1 MTNLELFASIAT
13 AFIVSAIGP
22 TVVEWAKTKFAK
34 PEAINDPVKAEL
46 VKSCIID
53 REIETIM
60 DTLGADRVWIS
71 QFHNGGKFL
80 HSTKS
85 IQKFSVFHEVNA
97 NGVSPVSH
105 TFRNIPAS
113 IYSRAF
119 DELLKNGSIFIAD
132 FQDETIATFGLK
144 GGAEAVGTRAS
155 YTFALFNLG
164 TNEFM
169 GTLGVD
175 WVKKPKQLKQD
186 QLAYLSAEA
195 NRLSGYISNFLQD
208 EK

>member
-22 TVVEWAKTKFAK
+22 TVVEWAKLKLAK
-34 PEAINDPVKAEL
+34 KEPFSDPVKAEL
-46 VKSCIID
+46 IKSCIID

-85 IQKFSVFHEVNA
+85 IQKFSIFHEVNVS
-97 NGVSPVSH
+97 GVSPVAH

-113 IYSRAF
+113 LYSRAF

-155 YTFALFNLG
+155 YVFALFNLG